1 MEKGVGAG
9 GESRENND
17 EEVRAER
24 ITLADA
30 SGQKKEGKSP
40 KGPVTK
46 KIPLW
51 SKAII
56 ARTRS
61 GGMP

>member
-1 MEKGVGAG
+1 MEKGVEAG

-30 SGQKKEGKSP
+30 SGQRKGGEVPQRASDKKKSRCGRRP
-40 KGPVTK
+40 
-46 KIPLW
+46 
-51 SKAII
+51 
-56 ARTRS
+56 
-61 GGMP
+61 